1 MGKALVGKDVR
12 HDLPIHIILIVL
24 GIFTFYPF
32 VFTITTSFKDNSQ
45 FIHRFWSLPWPL
57 YPLNYKDAFSRVDQ
71 YVLNSLIVTIATAV
85 GVLFISSI
93 SAFVFARFR
102 FPGREFLFLCILS
115 LLMIPGIL
123 TLVPAFLLVKS
134 LGLLNSY
141 WALIL
146 PYISGGQIFAIFIL
160 RSFFAS
166 LPEELFE
173 AARVD
178 GASTLQSFMH
188 IAIPLSKPIFVTIA
202 IMSILGTWNDFV
214 WPLVTIPDGK
224 LWTISV
230 GIVSFSNQYGGL
242 EMWGP
247 MFAGY
252 VIASVPLIVL
262 FFFTMRYFIAGLTS
276 GALKV

>member
-1 MGKALVGKDVR
+1 MRRETR
-12 HDLPIHIILIVL
+12 HDIPIHIIIIVL
-24 GIFTFYPF
+24 GILTFYPF
-32 VFTITTSFKDNSQ
+32 FFTVQTSFKSTPQ
-45 FIHRFWSLPWPL
+45 FIHNFWGFTWPL
-57 YPLNYKDAFSRVDQ
+57 HPLNYKDAWGRISR
-71 YVLNSLIVTIATAV
+71 YILNSLIVTSSSAA
-85 GVLFISSI
+85 GVLCISSI

-134 LGLLNSY
+134 LGLLNTR

-160 RSFFAS
+160 RSFIAS

-178 GASTLQSFMH
+178 GASTLQSFFH
-188 IAIPLSKPIFVTIA
+188 VAIPLCKPILVTIA
-202 IMSILGTWNDFV
+202 IMNILGTWNDYV
-214 WPLVTIPDGK
+214 WPLVTLPSGK
-224 LWTISV
+224 LWTITV
-230 GIVSFSNQYGGL
+230 GIVSFSSQYMGL
-242 EMWGP
+242 ENWGP

-252 VIASVPLIVL
+252 VIASLPLIVL
-262 FFFTMRYFIAGLTS
+262 FFFTMRYFIAGLAS